1 MKKVNLPNFGT
12 LPDFGNFP
20 PEIDKYQAVA
30 KLAAYAK
37 GMSFKCYFEGPD
49 ASEDK
54 YDFARMMKVVEDSK
68 YSGYIGIE
76 YEGNKLG
83 ELEGIARARKYLAD
97 YGI

>member
-1 MKKVNLPNFGT
+1 M
-12 LPDFGNFP
+12 
-20 PEIDKYQAVA
+20 A

-37 GMSFKCYFEGPD
+37 GMSFKYYFEGPD
-49 ASEDK
+49 GAEDR

-76 YEGNKLG
+76 YEGRKLG
-83 ELEGIARARKYLAD
+83 ELEGIARARQRLRG